1 MHPQQRSASDDARV
15 MTPEDELFG
24 EFLAAVYR
32 RIISLSPVFA
42 PVSSYM
48 VTENY
53 RLRKYSR
60 LLETTR
66 VRHIEAATHIAN
78 DTAR

>member
-24 EFLAAVYR
+24 EFLAAIYR

-42 PVSSYM
+42 PVFSYS
-48 VTENY
+48 VGAYIHGN
-53 RLRKYSR
+53 RKLSP
-60 LLETTR
+60 T
-66 VRHIEAATHIAN
+66 
-78 DTAR
+78 